1 MTGRKIL
8 FLDIDDTLL
17 TRSKKVTP
25 ENALAIRKALEAGH
39 LIVICTGR
47 PHSGAI
53 GLAEETGLAG
63 PGCFL
68 ISYNGGQIYDCSSGK
83 NIYRKT
89 LRLEDVRLLFQEA
102 DALGLHIQ
110 AYTDQEMLVRRVNRE
125 TEFYRSSV
133 RIPYRVMPELPD
145 GMTEEPCKVLAID
158 LDETGVLEEFHAA
171 ALSRVG
177 DRIRLFTSNPWY
189 MECAPKGI
197 SKGEAVLRLCAHTGI
212 PVERS
217 VSAGDSENDLEM
229 IAAAGIGCA
238 MANAT
243 EGCRAAADYVTE
255 KDCDHS
261 GVAEIIERFILA

>member
-1 MTGRKIL
+1 M
-8 FLDIDDTLL
+8 
-17 TRSKKVTP
+17 
-25 ENALAIRKALEAGH
+25 
-39 LIVICTGR
+39 
-47 PHSGAI
+47 
-53 GLAEETGLAG
+53 
-63 PGCFL
+63 
-68 ISYNGGQIYDCSSGK
+68 
-83 NIYRKT
+83 
-89 LRLEDVRLLFQEA
+89 
-102 DALGLHIQ
+102 
-110 AYTDQEMLVRRVNRE
+110 
-125 TEFYRSSV
+125 
-133 RIPYRVMPELPD
+133 
-145 GMTEEPCKVLAID
+145 
-158 LDETGVLEEFHAA
+158 LEEFRAA